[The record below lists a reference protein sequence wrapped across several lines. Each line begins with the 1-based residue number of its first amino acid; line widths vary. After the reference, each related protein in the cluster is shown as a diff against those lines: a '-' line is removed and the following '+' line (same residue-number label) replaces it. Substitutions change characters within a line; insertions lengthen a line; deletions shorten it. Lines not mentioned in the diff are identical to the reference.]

1 MYKLILSI
9 LSIALSLTAHAQSL
23 QDSTIYKGYLYNS
36 EYEVYLNIDF
46 YNNLAIPN
54 QEVYGKLPGYFGDIH
69 DGRKWLIV
77 SAKIILPSKK
87 KLSANTSTFQASLDI
102 INDYGSE
109 DLTATLTY
117 NSIDKTYILTQIQGS
132 NIKIARNRKWI
143 KMPKILVFKRQ

>member
-23 QDSTIYKGYLYNS
+23 QDSNIYKGYLYNS

-77 SAKIILPSKK
+77 SAKIIPPSKK
-87 KLSANTSTFQASLDI
+87 SYLPTPLPFKPPLISSMIMAAKTS
-102 INDYGSE
+102 
-109 DLTATLTY
+109 
-117 NSIDKTYILTQIQGS
+117 
-132 NIKIARNRKWI
+132 
-143 KMPKILVFKRQ
+143 PPP

>member
-1 MYKLILSI
+1 MMGVNGLLSQQK
-9 LSIALSLTAHAQSL
+9 SS
-23 QDSTIYKGYLYNS
+23 
-36 EYEVYLNIDF
+36 
-46 YNNLAIPN
+46 P
-54 QEVYGKLPGYFGDIH
+54 
-69 DGRKWLIV
+69 
-77 SAKIILPSKK
+77 PSKK

-143 KMPKILVFKRQ
+143 KMPKILAFKRQ